1 MSTWPVDIPPRPFAI
16 ATAIVVDCSLY
27 FVEETAAS
35 NSKAVA
41 RTVTLAATFVEARV
55 GNTCEF
61 AEAMAPVGYKCAT
74 AEEMAMVGN
83 SCGTVEV
90 METVED
96 SFEIAKV
103 MATVESNCLV
113 VLAEVTF
120 ASNFVAFEASVL
132 NVSNSQIVAEKAGN
146 T

>member
-1 MSTWPVDIPPRPFAI
+1 MDIPPRLFAI
-16 ATAIVVDCSLY
+16 AVAIVVDYSLY

-41 RTVTLAATFVEARV
+41 RTVTLAASFVEARIE
-55 GNTCEF
+55 NTCEF
-61 AEAMAPVGYKCAT
+61 AEAMATVGCKCAT
-74 AEEMAMVGN
+74 AEKMVMVGN
-83 SCGTVEV
+83 SCGTVGV
-90 METVED
+90 TKKVED
-96 SFEIAKV
+96 NFEIAKA

-120 ASNFVAFEASVL
+120 ASNFVAFEASEL